1 MVWNF
6 IGVHII
12 NRTLHGHLEYKI
24 SLLVLKDIYPTV
36 IQQSMNE
43 AEYEERRV
51 LSVEAVQCSDL
62 YICMA
67 N

>member
-43 AEYEERRV
+43 AEYLMKNYGEEGVIRRGRT
-51 LSVEAVQCSDL
+51 
-62 YICMA
+62 MF
-67 N
+67 